1 MSGLEQRVD
10 SVRQAHGVPA
20 LGALVLSSTR
30 VLEVA
35 LTGKRRADEET
46 PVREEDRFHIGSCTK
61 AMTATLIARLVDAGK
76 LRWEQTI
83 GETFPALKSE
93 IREAYHAV
101 TLEQLLLH
109 RGGIPED
116 RAPDPA
122 LMLRLR
128 ALSGDMQTQRRQALV
143 AVLQREPAAPPGSQ
157 MLYSN
162 FGYMIAGAIAEQA
175 TGEPWETLMRRW
187 VFHPL
192 KMRRVGFGA
201 PGKPARKP
209 DQPRGHLGQCRTPM
223 EPGPLADN
231 PPVLGPAGT
240 VHCALR
246 DWARFAQL
254 HLQIAQGKRTALL
267 KPETAR
273 RLHEDPYKQGYS
285 MGWGTV
291 SRSWAKGQVLMH
303 AGSNTMWYALAV
315 LAPAL
320 DRGWLIVTNCGSD
333 AAQQACEQLLRELAH
348 P

>member
-1 MSGLEQRVD
+1 MSTLQQQVE
-10 SVRQAHGVPA
+10 SVRNAHGVPA

-35 LTGKRRADEET
+35 LAGRRRADDET

-76 LRWEQTI
+76 LRWNQTI
-83 GETFPALKSE
+83 GETFPALKPE
-93 IREAYHAV
+93 IHEAYHAV

-109 RGGIPED
+109 RGGIAED
-116 RAPDPA
+116 RNPDPL

-128 ALSGDMQTQRRQALV
+128 ALEGDMRSQRRQALV
-143 AVLQREPAAPPGSQ
+143 AVLQREPAASPGSQ

-162 FGYMIAGAIAEQA
+162 FGYMIAGTMAEQA
-175 TGEPWETLMRRW
+175 TGESWETLMRRW
-187 VFHPL
+187 VFNPL
-192 KMRRVGFGA
+192 KMRHVGFGA

-209 DQPRGHLGQCRTPM
+209 DQPRGHLGQCRTPV

-240 VHCALR
+240 IHCALR

-273 RLHEDPYKQGYS
+273 KLHTDPHGQGYS
-285 MGWGTV
+285 MGWVVV
-291 SRSWAKGQVLMH
+291 SRPWAKGQVLMH